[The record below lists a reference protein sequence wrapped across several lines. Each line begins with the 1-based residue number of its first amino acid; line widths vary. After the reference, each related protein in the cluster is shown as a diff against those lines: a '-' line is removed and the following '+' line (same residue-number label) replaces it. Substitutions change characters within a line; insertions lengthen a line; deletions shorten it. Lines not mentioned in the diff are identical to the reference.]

1 MEDLSIKIKI
11 ADREY
16 PMKVKLADEERVRMA
31 GKLINEKIKSY
42 REQFG
47 IDDKQDLSAMVAFDC
62 LFDKMAAYENYQLID
77 QTVFEK
83 VNQLNHLV
91 SQSILQ
97 SFTLR
102 PSEPRRQLRGICNPN
117 FFMLTIVIVIVVSIL
132 ATILLSS
139 SI

>member
-47 IDDKQDLSAMVAFDC
+47 IDDKQDLLAMVAFDC
-62 LFDKMAAYENYQLID
+62 LIDKMAADETYQVID

-83 VNQLNHLV
+83 VNQLNQIV
-91 SQSILQ
+91 SQSIL
-97 SFTLR
+97 
-102 PSEPRRQLRGICNPN
+102 
-117 FFMLTIVIVIVVSIL
+117 
-132 ATILLSS
+132 
-139 SI
+139 